1 MTEATLLQSKRKA
14 KYILNGLS
22 CSNCAAEIEKAV
34 QELPYVLE
42 AEMNFS
48 VSNLLV
54 YGNNEKI
61 ENMTE
66 ELQNIVNQI
75 ETGITVEPEK
85 KRKNKKRIKYI
96 FEGLTCSNCADKIEK
111 EVNDLPQVEKA
122 QLNFATSKMIIEG
135 EGINNSSFRDR
146 LQNIADRIEPGI
158 AVIEGDMRGSK
169 EDNNENGSSRAQRH
183 SHGAENESSYMKK
196 RFWPGVVLFA
206 IAIILFEIPIV
217 TTKLTEVPVL
227 IEWILY
233 GSSYLLIGGPV
244 LQAAFK
250 NIKRGQV
257 FDENFLMGIA
267 TIGAFA
273 IQEFPEGVAVM
284 LFYMVGEMFQ
294 EKAVDRSRRSIKN
307 LMDIRPDYANLVNG
321 DEIQRVDPEDVQ
333 IGDVIVIRPG
343 EKVPLDGE
351 VLEGSSMLDTSAL
364 TGESVPRKVKP
375 GEDILSGMINKDGL
389 LTVKVNKEYG
399 QSTVAK
405 ILDLVENASGKKA
418 PTEKFIT
425 KFARY
430 YTPVVVYS
438 ALAMAVLPPLF
449 LPGATFSE
457 WLYRALIFLVVSC
470 PCALVVSIPLGF
482 FGGIGR
488 ASRQGILVKGGNY
501 LEALNNVKQIVF
513 DKTGT
518 LTKGEFAVSKVESHN
533 GFDKNEV
540 LVKAAYAESHST
552 HPIARSIV
560 EAYDSEIEN
569 EKIDDY
575 QEISGHGIKAVIDD
589 HEVLAGN
596 IKLMNKENIACQET
610 DEDGTIV
617 YIAIDKRYA
626 GYIKITDEIKK
637 DTAEAIKGLK
647 ELGVEKLTMLTGD
660 REAVAEKVAGRLGLD
675 NYYAELLPDQKVEKV
690 EELLS
695 TKDKNDKLIFVGD
708 GINDAPVLARSDI
721 GVAMG
726 GLGSDAAIEAAD
738 VVLMTDEPSK
748 LITAIKTARRTRQIV
763 WQNIALAMGV
773 KGIVLIMGVFGIAT
787 MWEAVFADVGVALLA
802 VLNAMR
808 ISRNVS
814 S

>member
-1 MTEATLLQSKRKA
+1 MTEATLVKSKYKA

-22 CSNCAAEIEKAV
+22 CSNCAAKIEKAV

-42 AEMNFS
+42 AEMNFA
-48 VSNLLV
+48 VSKILIE
-54 YGNNEKI
+54 GNSDKV
-61 ENMTE
+61 ENMTK
-66 ELQNIVNQI
+66 ELQELVDQI
-75 ETGITVEPEK
+75 ESGITVEQGSGKIREYSQ
-85 KRKNKKRIKYI
+85 KYI
-96 FEGLTCSNCADKIEK
+96 LEGLTCSNCAGKIEK
-111 EVNDLPQVEKA
+111 AVNDLPQVEKA
-122 QLNFATSKMIIEG
+122 ELNFATSKISIQG
-135 EGINNSSFRDR
+135 ENIDNSSFRGK
-146 LQNIADRIEPGI
+146 LQEIADRIEPGLTI
-158 AVIEGDMRGSK
+158 REAESK
-169 EDNNENGSSRAQRH
+169 ANKENSNDNSHAQDYNHGTEEEN
-183 SHGAENESSYMKK
+183 SYMKR
-196 RFWPGVVLFA
+196 RFWPGVVLFV
-206 IAIILFEIPIV
+206 IAIILFEIPAIS
-217 TTKLTEVPVL
+217 TKVAEMPAF

-244 LQAAFK
+244 LMAAYK

-294 EKAVDRSRRSIKN
+294 EKAVDRSRRSIKS
-307 LMDIRPDYANLVNG
+307 LMDIRPDYANLKTDDG
-321 DEIQRVDPEDVQ
+321 TQRVDPEDVQ
-333 IGDVIVIRPG
+333 ISDVILIKPG
-343 EKVPLDGE
+343 EKIPLDGE

-364 TGESVPRKVKP
+364 TGESVPRKVEP
-375 GEDILSGMINKDGL
+375 GEDVLGGMINKNGL

-405 ILDLVENASGKKA
+405 ILELVENASGKKA

-430 YTPVVVYS
+430 YTPVVVYA

-457 WLYRALIFLVVSC
+457 WLYRALIFLVISC

-501 LEALNNVKQIVF
+501 LEALNNVTEIVF

-518 LTKGEFAVSKVESHN
+518 LTKGEFSVSKVESYN
-533 GFDKNEV
+533 GFEKDEI
-540 LVKAAYAESHST
+540 LAKAAYAESHST
-552 HPIARSIV
+552 HPIAKSIL
-560 EAYDSEIEN
+560 EAYEQDIETD
-569 EKIDDY
+569 KIDDY
-575 QEISGHGIKAVIDD
+575 QEISGHGIRAVIDD
-589 HEVLAGN
+589 QEVLAGN
-596 IKLMNKENIACQET
+596 IKLMNKENIDCQEA

-617 YIAIDKRYA
+617 YLAIDKKYA
-626 GYIKITDEIKK
+626 GYITITDEIKA

-647 ELGVEKLTMLTGD
+647 KLGIQNLTMLTGD
-660 REAVAEKVAGRLGLD
+660 RKAVAERVAARLGLD
-675 NYYAELLPDQKVEKV
+675 NYYSELLPDQKVEKV
-690 EELLS
+690 EELLNN
-695 TKDKNDKLIFVGD
+695 KDENDKLIFVGD

-748 LITAIKTARRTRQIV
+748 LVTAIETARKTKRIV
-763 WQNIALAMGV
+763 WQNITVSLAV
-773 KGIVLIMGVFGIAT
+773 KGFFVVLAALGMAT
-787 MWEAVFADVGVALLA
+787 IWEAVFADVGVAILA

-808 ISRNVS
+808 ITRNV
-814 S
+814 

>member
-1 MTEATLLQSKRKA
+1 MTEATLVKSKHKA

-22 CSNCAAEIEKAV
+22 CSNCADKIEKAV
-34 QELPYVLE
+34 DDLYQVD
-42 AEMNFS
+42 
-48 VSNLLV
+48 
-54 YGNNEKI
+54 K
-61 ENMTE
+61 
-66 ELQNIVNQI
+66 
-75 ETGITVEPEK
+75 VE
-85 KRKNKKRIKYI
+85 
-96 FEGLTCSNCADKIEK
+96 
-111 EVNDLPQVEKA
+111 
-122 QLNFATSKMIIEG
+122 LNFATSKMIIEG
-135 EGINNSSFRDR
+135 EAIADSSFMEN
-146 LQNIADRIEPGI
+146 LQEIADRIEPGLTI
-158 AVIEGDMRGSK
+158 REAESK
-169 EDNNENGSSRAQRH
+169 ANKENSNDNSHAQDY
-183 SHGAENESSYMKK
+183 SHGTEEENSYMKR
-196 RFWPGVVLFA
+196 RFWPGVVLFV
-206 IAIILFEIPIV
+206 IAIILFEIPAIS
-217 TTKLTEVPVL
+217 TKVAEMPAF

-244 LQAAFK
+244 LMAAYK

-294 EKAVDRSRRSIKN
+294 EKAVDRSRRSIKS
-307 LMDIRPDYANLVNG
+307 LMDIRPDYANLKTDDG
-321 DEIQRVDPEDVQ
+321 IQKVDPEGVQ
-333 IGDVIVIRPG
+333 IGDVILIKPG

-351 VLEGSSMLDTSAL
+351 VLDGSSMLDTSAL
-364 TGESVPRKVKP
+364 TGESVPRKVEP
-375 GEDILSGMINKDGL
+375 GEDVLGGMINKNGL

-405 ILDLVENASGKKA
+405 ILELVENASGKKA

-430 YTPVVVYS
+430 YTPVVVYA

-457 WLYRALIFLVVSC
+457 WLYRALIFLVISC

-501 LEALNNVKQIVF
+501 LEALNNVTEIVF

-518 LTKGEFAVSKVESHN
+518 LTKGEFSVSKVESYN
-533 GFDKNEV
+533 GFKKNEI
-540 LVKAAYAESHST
+540 LAKAAYAESHST
-552 HPIARSIV
+552 HPIAKSIL
-560 EAYDSEIEN
+560 EAYEKNIETD
-569 EKIDDY
+569 KIDDY
-575 QEISGHGIKAVIDD
+575 QEISGHGIRAVIDD
-589 HEVLAGN
+589 QEVLAGN
-596 IKLMNKENIACQET
+596 IKLMNKENIDCQEA

-617 YIAIDKRYA
+617 YLAIDKKYA
-626 GYIKITDEIKK
+626 GYITITDEIKA

-647 ELGVEKLTMLTGD
+647 KLGIRNLTMLTGD
-660 REAVAEKVAGRLGLD
+660 RKAVAESVAARLGLD

-690 EELLS
+690 EELL
-695 TKDKNDKLIFVGD
+695 TNKDEKDKLIFVGD

-748 LITAIKTARRTRQIV
+748 LITAIETARKTRRIV
-763 WQNIALAMGV
+763 WQNIIVSLAV
-773 KGIVLIMGVFGIAT
+773 KGFFVVLGALGMAT
-787 MWEAVFADVGVALLA
+787 IWEAVFADVGVALLA

-808 ISRNVS
+808 ISRNV
-814 S
+814 

>member
-1 MTEATLLQSKRKA
+1 MTEATLVKSKYKA

-22 CSNCAAEIEKAV
+22 CSNCAAKIEKAV

-42 AEMNFS
+42 AEMNFA
-48 VSNLLV
+48 VSKILIE
-54 YGNNEKI
+54 GNSDKV
-61 ENMTE
+61 ENMTK
-66 ELQNIVNQI
+66 ELQELVDQI
-75 ETGITVEPEK
+75 ESGITVEQGSGKIREYSQ
-85 KRKNKKRIKYI
+85 KYI
-96 FEGLTCSNCADKIEK
+96 LEGLTCSNCAGKIEK
-111 EVNDLPQVEKA
+111 AVNDLPQVEKA
-122 QLNFATSKMIIEG
+122 ELNFATSKISIQG
-135 EGINNSSFRDR
+135 ENIDNSSFRGK
-146 LQNIADRIEPGI
+146 LQEIADRIEPGLTI
-158 AVIEGDMRGSK
+158 REAESK
-169 EDNNENGSSRAQRH
+169 ANKENSNDNSHAQDH
-183 SHGAENESSYMKK
+183 SHGTEEENSYMKR

-206 IAIILFEIPIV
+206 IAIILFEIPAISSKV
-217 TTKLTEVPVL
+217 AEMPAF

-244 LQAAFK
+244 LMAAYK

-294 EKAVDRSRRSIKN
+294 EKAVDRSRRSIKS
-307 LMDIRPDYANLVNG
+307 LMDIRPDYANLKTDDG
-321 DEIQRVDPEDVQ
+321 IQKVDPEGVQ
-333 IGDVIVIRPG
+333 IGDVILIKPG

-351 VLEGSSMLDTSAL
+351 VLDGSSMLDTSAL
-364 TGESVPRKVKP
+364 TGESVPRKVEP
-375 GEDILSGMINKDGL
+375 GEDVLGGMINKDGL

-418 PTEKFIT
+418 PTEQFIT

-430 YTPVVVYS
+430 YTPVVVYA
-438 ALAMAVLPPLF
+438 ALAIAVLPPLF
-449 LPGATFSE
+449 LPGAVFVD
-457 WLYRALIFLVVSC
+457 WFYRALIFLVISC

-501 LEALNNVKQIVF
+501 LEALNNVTEIVF

-518 LTKGEFAVSKVESHN
+518 LTKGEFSVSKVESYN
-533 GFDKNEV
+533 GFKKNEI
-540 LVKAAYAESHST
+540 LAKAAYAESHST
-552 HPIARSIV
+552 HPIAKSIL
-560 EAYDSEIEN
+560 EAYEQDIETD
-569 EKIDDY
+569 KIDDY
-575 QEISGHGIKAVIDD
+575 QEISGHGIRAVIDD
-589 HEVLAGN
+589 QEVLAGN
-596 IKLMNKENIACQET
+596 IKLMNKENIDCQEA

-617 YIAIDKRYA
+617 YLAIDKKYA
-626 GYIKITDEIKK
+626 GYITITDEIKA

-647 ELGVEKLTMLTGD
+647 KLGIRNLTMLTGD
-660 REAVAEKVAGRLGLD
+660 RKAVAESVAARLGLD

-690 EELLS
+690 EELL
-695 TKDKNDKLIFVGD
+695 TNKDEKDKLIFVGD

-748 LITAIKTARRTRQIV
+748 LITAIETARKTKRIV
-763 WQNIALAMGV
+763 WQNIIVSLAV
-773 KGIVLIMGVFGIAT
+773 KGFFVVLGALGMAT
-787 MWEAVFADVGVALLA
+787 IWEAVFADVGVALLA

-808 ISRNVS
+808 ISRNV
-814 S
+814 